1 MTGNDLSSQFALDV
15 QGIQKLKYS
24 AGHSPQGSLKEAAK
38 QFEAVFLQMMLK
50 SMREATP
57 KSDLLHSQQGDML
70 QSMQDQ
76 QWAQQLAGKGF
87 GLAEQLVTQLESSGL
102 PGTQRVQPQQEDIDK
117 LIAGIPRGIPTPLTN
132 TLRTPVAGAEE
143 SDVVAPGSST
153 DQIATSVASLA
164 GAATQFAGR
173 AAHVA
178 DFLTKL
184 AEPAK
189 RAEQASGVPAE
200 LILAQAALET
210 GWGKREIPTEAGGNS
225 HNLFGIKAG
234 SAWQGK
240 TTDIATTEYV
250 NGRPIQTVDRFR
262 VYDSY
267 ADAFADYAAL
277 IGDNPRYRNVVAAT
291 SPQQAAHAIQRAGYA
306 TDPNYADKLNRIIG
320 QLGDLAS
327 VSSQPSLAAASDPYS
342 LARAPTTLF

>member
-102 PGTQRVQPQQEDIDK
+102 PGTQPARPQQEDISK

-132 TLRTPVAGAEE
+132 ALRTPVAG
-143 SDVVAPGSST
+143 DVAPGAAA
-153 DQIATSVASLA
+153 DQLATSAASVA

-178 DFLTKL
+178 DFLAKL
-184 AEPAK
+184 AAPAK

-210 GWGKREIPTEAGGNS
+210 GWGKREIPTESGGNS

-277 IGDNPRYRNVVAAT
+277 IGDNPRYSNVVAAG

-320 QLGDLAS
+320 QFGDLAP
-327 VSSQPSLAAASDPYS
+327 VSAEPTLAAASDPYS

>member
-76 QWAQQLAGKGF
+76 QWSQQLAGKGF
-87 GLAEQLVTQLESSGL
+87 GLAEQLVTQLERSGL
-102 PGTQRVQPQQEDIDK
+102 PGTQPVQSQQEDIGK

-132 TLRTPVAGAEE
+132 ALRSPTAMVQQEGDVTPGEAAG
-143 SDVVAPGSST
+143 
-153 DQIATSVASLA
+153 QLATSAASLA

-178 DFLTKL
+178 DFLAKL
-184 AEPAK
+184 AAPAK

-210 GWGKREIPTEAGGNS
+210 GWGKREIPTESGDNS

-277 IGDNPRYRNVVAAT
+277 IGDNPRYSNVVAAT

-327 VSSQPSLAAASDPYS
+327 VSAEPTLAAASDPYS

>member
-76 QWAQQLAGKGF
+76 QWAQQLAGRGF
-87 GLAEQLVTQLESSGL
+87 GLAEQLVTQLERSGL
-102 PGTQRVQPQQEDIDK
+102 PGTQPAQPQQEDIGK

-132 TLRTPVAGAEE
+132 ALRSPVAPEAG
-143 SDVVAPGSST
+143 DVAPETAT
-153 DQIATSVASLA
+153 DQLATSVASLA

-178 DFLTKL
+178 DFLAKL
-184 AEPAK
+184 AVPAK
-189 RAEQASGVPAE
+189 RAEHASGVPAE

-210 GWGKREIPTEAGGNS
+210 GWGKREIPTESGGNS

-277 IGDNPRYRNVVAAT
+277 IGDNPRYSKVVAAT

-327 VSSQPSLAAASDPYS
+327 ISAEPTLAAVSDPYS